1 MARFLI
7 KLLVLRY
14 SVVPTAAP
22 QDAHWMKRIRK
33 LLFETGCSF
42 ISNLVDEHFGQAV
55 VAIKILIRGNQPSL
69 LFRFADVPPS
79 TD

>member
-1 MARFLI
+1 
-7 KLLVLRY
+7 
-14 SVVPTAAP
+14 
-22 QDAHWMKRIRK
+22 MKRIRK

-42 ISNLVDEHFGQAV
+42 ISNLVDEHFGQEV